1 MKIGIA
7 RADGLAHVAILC
19 VFGGA
24 LLSVSAPASAASK
37 TLTISGTPSS
47 SVTVGSSYSFQ
58 PTAQDTVRS
67 RIKFDIYNKP
77 AWAAFDGTT
86 GRLSGRPT
94 RRDVGTYGNITIRL
108 TDWYGY
114 VTTPAF
120 SITVANP
127 PPPAPPAP
135 ANRVPTI
142 SGRAPTV
149 VDAGTAYS
157 FVPTAADADKNTLTF
172 SIVNQPRWT
181 TFNTSS
187 GKLYGIPANTDA
199 GVYANVQISVSDGKS
214 KVALPAFSIAVK
226 EATVRSADLSWTPP
240 LTNTDGSALTNLSGY
255 NLYYGTGPN
264 ELTQVIKVGNTG
276 LTRYVID
283 DLPSG
288 TWYFAMTSV
297 ASDGAE
303 SQRSPVVSTTIL

>member
-1 MKIGIA
+1 MKIGVTC
-7 RADGLAHVAILC
+7 ADKLAHVAIFC
-19 VFGGA
+19 VFGSA

-37 TLTISGTPSS
+37 TLTISGTPPS
-47 SVTVGSSYSFQ
+47 SVTVGGSYSFQ

-77 AWAAFDGTT
+77 AWATFDGTT
-86 GRLSGRPT
+86 GRLSGKPT
-94 RRDVGTYGNITIRL
+94 HRDVGTYGNITIRL

-127 PPPAPPAP
+127 PPAP

-149 VDAGTAYS
+149 VNAGTAYS
-157 FVPTAADADKNTLTF
+157 FVPTAADADRNTLSF
-172 SIVNQPRWT
+172 SIVNRPRWA

-226 EATVRSADLSWTPP
+226 EATVRNADLSWTPP
-240 LTNTDGSALTNLSGY
+240 VANTDGSALTNLSGY
-255 NLYYGTGPN
+255 NVYYGSSPG
-264 ELTQVIKVGNTG
+264 ELTQVIKVGNAG
-276 LTRYVID
+276 LSRYVID

-288 TWYFAMTSV
+288 KWYFAMTSV

-303 SQRSPVVSTTIL
+303 SERTSVVSTTIL

>member
-1 MKIGIA
+1 MKIGF
-7 RADGLAHVAILC
+7 ADRFTHVAIFC
-19 VFGGA
+19 VFGSA
-24 LLSVSAPASAASK
+24 LLSMPAPASAASK

-47 SVTVGSSYSFQ
+47 SVTAGSSYSFQ
-58 PTAQDTVRS
+58 PTAHDTVKS

-77 AWAAFDGTT
+77 AWATFDGTT
-86 GRLSGRPT
+86 GRLSGKPT

-127 PPPAPPAP
+127 PPPNTAP
-135 ANRVPTI
+135 TL
-142 SGRAPTV
+142 SGRAPTA

-157 FVPTAADADKNTLTF
+157 FVPTATDADKDTLSY
-172 SIVNQPRWT
+172 SIVNKPRWA

-187 GKLYGIPANTDA
+187 GKLYGIPADADA
-199 GVYANVQISVSDGKS
+199 GVYANVQISVSDGRS

-226 EATVRSADLSWTPP
+226 EATVRNADLSWTPP
-240 LTNTDGSALTNLSGY
+240 LVNTDGSTLTNLSGY
-255 NLYYGTGPN
+255 KVYYGTSPD
-264 ELTQVIKVGNTG
+264 ELTQVITVGNAG

-288 TWYFAMTSV
+288 KWYFAVTSV
-297 ASDGAE
+297 AADGAE
-303 SQRSPVVSTTIL
+303 SQRSAVVATTIL

>member
-7 RADGLAHVAILC
+7 CAGKLVHVAIFC
-19 VFGGA
+19 VLGNA
-24 LLSVSAPASAASK
+24 LLSVSTPACAASK

-47 SVTVGSSYSFQ
+47 SVTVGTSYSFQ

-77 AWAAFDGTT
+77 AWATFDGTT

-127 PPPAPPAP
+127 PPAAPPAP
-135 ANRVPTI
+135 ANNAPTI
-142 SGRAPTV
+142 SA
-149 VDAGTAYS
+149 
-157 FVPTAADADKNTLTF
+157 
-172 SIVNQPRWT
+172 
-181 TFNTSS
+181 
-187 GKLYGIPANTDA
+187 
-199 GVYANVQISVSDGKS
+199 
-214 KVALPAFSIAVK
+214 
-226 EATVRSADLSWTPP
+226 ELSWTPP
-240 LTNTDGSALTNLSGY
+240 LENTDGSVLTNLSGY
-255 NLYYGTGPN
+255 KVYYGTSPDA
-264 ELTQVIKVGNTG
+264 LTQVKAVGNAG

-283 DLPSG
+283 DLPG
-288 TWYFAMTSV
+288 GKWYFAVTSV

>member
-1 MKIGIA
+1 MKIGF
-7 RADGLAHVAILC
+7 ADRLAHVAIFC
-19 VFGGA
+19 VFGSA
-24 LLSVSAPASAASK
+24 LLSVPAPASAASK
-37 TLTISGTPSS
+37 TLTISGTPSA

-58 PTAQDTVRS
+58 PTAKDTVRS

-77 AWAAFDGTT
+77 AWATFDGTT
-86 GRLSGRPT
+86 GRLSGKPS

-114 VTTPAF
+114 VTMPAF

-127 PPPAPPAP
+127 PPPAPPPP
-135 ANRVPTI
+135 ANRAPTI

-172 SIVNQPRWT
+172 SIVNQPRWA

-240 LTNTDGSALTNLSGY
+240 VANTDGSTLTNLGGY
-255 NLYYGTGPN
+255 NVYYGTSPDA
-264 ELTQVIKVGNTG
+264 LTQVIKVDNAG

-297 ASDGAE
+297 ASDGVE
-303 SQRSPVVSTTIL
+303 SPRSPVISTKIL

>member
-1 MKIGIA
+1 
-7 RADGLAHVAILC
+7 
-19 VFGGA
+19 
-24 LLSVSAPASAASK
+24 
-37 TLTISGTPSS
+37 
-47 SVTVGSSYSFQ
+47 
-58 PTAQDTVRS
+58 VRCQQNS
-67 RIKFDIYNKP
+67 DDQWEAVVICD
-77 AWAAFDGTT
+77 
-86 GRLSGRPT
+86 GRP
-94 RRDVGTYGNITIRL
+94 
-108 TDWYGY
+108 
-114 VTTPAF
+114 
-120 SITVANP
+120 
-127 PPPAPPAP
+127 
-135 ANRVPTI
+135 NRAPTI

-172 SIVNQPRWT
+172 SIVNQPRWA

-226 EATVRSADLSWTPP
+226 EATVRNADLSWTPP
-240 LTNTDGSALTNLSGY
+240 VENTDGSALTNLSGY
-255 NLYYGTGPN
+255 NVYYGTSPDA
-264 ELTQVIKVGNTG
+264 LTQVKTVGNAG